1 MSGQVAQMHLL
12 RGQLSAVSQHRAH
25 VVGNSRGGG
34 RGGVRARDGGT
45 RALGASA
52 GGVGARLTRAS
63 QPAWGVNQDCQAVA
77 GTHHHGAA
85 QVGQRAHEFGAQVVY
100 PTESGNLIQALIT
113 MIGGE

>member
-12 RGQLSAVSQHRAH
+12 KGQFDAVSQHRAH
-25 VVGNSRGGG
+25 VVGNSGGG
-34 RGGVRARDGGT
+34 
-45 RALGASA
+45 
-52 GGVGARLTRAS
+52 TRAS

>member
-12 RGQLSAVSQHRAH
+12 KGQFDAVSQHRAH
-25 VVGNSRGGG
+25 VVGNSG
-34 RGGVRARDGGT
+34 GGVRASAGGT
-45 RALGASA
+45 WARGASA
-52 GGVGARLTRAS
+52 GGTWARGARLTRAS

>member
-1 MSGQVAQMHLL
+1 MPVW
-12 RGQLSAVSQHRAH
+12 
-25 VVGNSRGGG
+25 
-34 RGGVRARDGGT
+34 
-45 RALGASA
+45 

-77 GTHHHGAA
+77 GTHYHGAA

>member
-1 MSGQVAQMHLL
+1 MPGQVAQMHLL
-12 RGQLSAVSQHRAH
+12 KGQLDAVSQHRAH
-25 VVGNSRGGG
+25 VVGNSRGDA
-34 RGGVRARDGGT
+34 RARDGGT
-45 RALGASA
+45 GASRASA

-63 QPAWGVNQDCQAVA
+63 QSAWGVNQDCQAVA